1 MIRRVLIA
9 TDFSETSEGAVKW
22 AVEIAREHEAEVRLL
37 HALRV
42 PSLSTPLV
50 PIPPDL
56 DLDLQQKAT
65 ARLEEIEVKLRDSG
79 RPVSSEVR
87 QEEPAR
93 AIAAGAQ
100 EWPAD
105 LLVMGTHGST
115 GLEHLL
121 LGSVAERVIAIAPCP
136 VLAVHPGDYDRHRAL
151 RRILVPTDFSD
162 EARRAAETALEL
174 VGARVKGELVLL
186 HAYHMPVEYT
196 AYGALPTSV
205 RFLDDIAEASKAELA
220 KWATDLTRRGWQVTA
235 TVEEGAPAGVIQR
248 VAEER
253 QVDLVAMGT
262 HGRGGWKGVVLGSIA
277 KRVVQHAPC
286 PVLTVRRRES

>member
-65 ARLEEIEVKLRDSG
+65 ARLAEIEVKLRDSG